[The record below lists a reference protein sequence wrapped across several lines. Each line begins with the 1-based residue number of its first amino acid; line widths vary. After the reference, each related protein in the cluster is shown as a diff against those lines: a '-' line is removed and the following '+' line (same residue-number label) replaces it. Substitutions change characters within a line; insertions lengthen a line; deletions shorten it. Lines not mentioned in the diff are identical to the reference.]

1 MKKFKI
7 SAIFISLCF
16 LTTIFSACTS
26 SEGQSS
32 GGGASCEVFPAEYT
46 DAVKLSDSAAVSAF
60 TGDLSDNPVDE
71 GICVS
76 PYYTMK
82 VNGKEIPVYAAR
94 SANGIHS
101 FAYLDVKSGEE
112 DGSFSLN
119 VELSPTNLSTVLND
133 SSPEVVVLPERNGVT
148 AEIEGETV
156 SATIDKF
163 GSFSFAFNKNYIEPL
178 TLMVKEYEEF
188 SAPEGY
194 VVQNV
199 EPGSYTA
206 EQTNFTAEN
215 TVYYFGQG
223 VYETDCI
230 RLPSNSMLY
239 LERGAYIAVQP
250 SEEGAVENAIT
261 NAGTENISIAG
272 RGLVDFSDCNG
283 GSNGNKSGIVFNEV
297 KNVSLSG
304 LSVINSQTWTM
315 CFNACEEVHVK
326 DIINFGYR
334 TFADGIMLSDCA
346 DGIVEDCFI
355 RTGDDA
361 FETKSTTS
369 ANNGKYTDNILFQ
382 NNAAWTDKAVAYGCI
397 YESSKDTQNV
407 TFLNNSVGFALGTWS
422 SHLGCNVIQMGNNP
436 QATMHDIQ
444 FVGTEIYTSYNQA
457 ICNIYIGGSG
467 GRGEGWGKVKNIL
480 FRDIEAENNRGLV
493 LYIQTFENEYSEV
506 KSICFENIVSN
517 GKKFLQK
524 SVEDKTLYDINTQ
537 VFNAENDLHVMGEFP
552 Q

>member
-119 VELSPTNLSTVLND
+119 VELFPTNLSTVLND

-206 EQTNFTAEN
+206 EQTDFTAEN

-315 CFNACEEVHVK
+315 CFNACEKVHVK

-382 NNAAWTDKAVAYGCI
+382 NNAAWTDKAV
-397 YESSKDTQNV
+397 E
-407 TFLNNSVGFALGTWS
+407 
-422 SHLGCNVIQMGNNP
+422 
-436 QATMHDIQ
+436 
-444 FVGTEIYTSYNQA
+444 
-457 ICNIYIGGSG
+457 
-467 GRGEGWGKVKNIL
+467 
-480 FRDIEAENNRGLV
+480 
-493 LYIQTFENEYSEV
+493 
-506 KSICFENIVSN
+506 
-517 GKKFLQK
+517 
-524 SVEDKTLYDINTQ
+524 
-537 VFNAENDLHVMGEFP
+537 
-552 Q
+552 